1 MMKKI
6 FEIMMIGGAL
16 VFAFMA
22 FAMLFVDFTK
32 LEIAIPLVIMMVGLF
47 GDEYCT
53 NQMKKRRQRGY
64 R

>member
-32 LEIAIPLVIMMVGLF
+32 LEMAIPFIIMIIGLF
-47 GDEYCT
+47 GDEYYT
-53 NQMKKRRQRGY
+53 NQMKRRRQRGY